1 MAIPI
6 TVRCECGETHSVDLG
21 DNVECSCGR
30 RYDTASIPPERF
42 AYARSH
48 QARIRLYM
56 QLGTIFMLTGVVLA
70 AVLWGLKGVAVAIPL
85 AGLLWFLFF
94 GKWLR
99 KRWLHGPRDQSTY
112 QLEASE
118 R

>member
-21 DNVECSCGR
+21 DAVECRCGR
-30 RYDTASIPPERF
+30 RYDTAALPPESFGHIR
-42 AYARSH
+42 AR

-56 QLGTIFMLTGVVLA
+56 QLGIIFMGLSVVLS
-70 AVLWGLKGVAVAIPL
+70 AVFWGVKGVAVAIPL
-85 AGLLWFLFF
+85 AGLVWFLFF
-94 GKWLR
+94 GKWYR
-99 KRWLHGPRDQSTY
+99 TRWLRDTGEKTTL
-112 QLEASE
+112 QLEAE

>member
-6 TVRCECGETHSVDLG
+6 TVRCECGETHAVDLG
-21 DNVECSCGR
+21 DTVECPCGR
-30 RYDTASIPPERF
+30 RYDTSTLPAERF
-42 AYARSH
+42 AHVRAR

-56 QLGTIFMLTGVVLA
+56 QLGIIFMVTSVVIA
-70 AVLWGLKGVAVAIPL
+70 AVLWGVKGVAVAIPL

-94 GKWLR
+94 GKWYR
-99 KRWLHGPRDQSTY
+99 TRWLRDSGDQPPVR
-112 QLEASE
+112 LEATE